1 MSVGGQGVVCAARR
15 PLSPKRGRCRVARRV
30 GELAEQL
37 CEEIAR
43 FEPGLYSGPDCAVLA
58 EVLSKAEKALPGP
71 GP

>member
-1 MSVGGQGVVCAARR
+1 
-15 PLSPKRGRCRVARRV
+15 VARRV

-43 FEPGLYSGPDCAVLA
+43 FEPGLYSGPGCAVLA
-58 EVLSKAEKALPGP
+58 EVLSKAEQALPGP